1 VARRAQPDPSKQS
14 LSVDPNPTPDKEAQ
28 DFENEDER
36 RLRRERRH
44 EIELLE
50 RRQGIIGRVTG
61 SSNASLNNGILV
73 FLLLAVLL
81 CVAEGFQ
88 YLGVPNEAIIDGII
102 KLMLMVVGF
111 IVGSSSPP
119 RR

>member
-1 VARRAQPDPSKQS
+1 MARPVQPDPSKRS
-14 LSVDPNPTPDKEAQ
+14 LSVDPDPTPDKEAQ

-36 RLRRERRH
+36 RLRHERLH
-44 EIELLE
+44 ELVLLQK
-50 RRQGIIGRVTG
+50 RQGIVGRITG
-61 SSNASLNNGILV
+61 SDNVSLNNGILV

-81 CVAEGFQ
+81 CVTEVLQ
-88 YLGVPNEAIIDGII
+88 YLGLHGDAIIDGLI

-111 IVGSSSPP
+111 TFGSNSSH